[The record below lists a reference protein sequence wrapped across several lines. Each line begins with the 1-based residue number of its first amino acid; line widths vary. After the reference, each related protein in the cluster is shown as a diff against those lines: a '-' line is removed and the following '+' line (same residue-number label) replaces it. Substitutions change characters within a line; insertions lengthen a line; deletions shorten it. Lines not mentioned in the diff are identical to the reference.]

1 MFIFF
6 DFQNLVNGG
15 ADTLLS
21 VVDSVKAAVQRLTG
35 GKGSASAKGRKRRDL
50 DKLQSFGFD
59 KIAAVL
65 CYSDELAR

>member
-1 MFIFF
+1 
-6 DFQNLVNGG
+6 
-15 ADTLLS
+15 LLS

-35 GKGSASAKGRKRRDL
+35 GKGSSLGAAKGRKRRDL